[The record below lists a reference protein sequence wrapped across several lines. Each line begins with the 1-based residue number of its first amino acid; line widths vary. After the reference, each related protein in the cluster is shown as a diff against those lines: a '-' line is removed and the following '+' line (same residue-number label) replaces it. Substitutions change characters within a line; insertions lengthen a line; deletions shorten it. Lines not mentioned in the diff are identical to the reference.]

1 MKIVI
6 RDFRGIAD
14 FEAATDGILL
24 AAGDN
29 GAGKSSICKAVAAA
43 ASGDMMP
50 FKQVGRG
57 NAALLVRDGA
67 KVASAIYYQNDDNG
81 CRVIWPDC
89 DRQTK
94 GTSWKDASRIAV
106 GLENPATMEKA
117 TDRAA
122 WLIELIGAKPTRER
136 LLAALKKAAIPDPT
150 AIKAADRV
158 DAAGYDAAHDIIK
171 EAATKA
177 KGGWEKITGE
187 RYGSAKGPTWRP
199 QGWRAALEGLAIAD
213 LEAADKE
220 AAAALTEL
228 TNQVAGGKVNT
239 QALQELVDGLP
250 VHLVDQANIKRRLAE
265 NEAKRD
271 MARADREV
279 LGTMPKMDVSGMECP
294 CCGAMLKVVNDKLV
308 ETSQDED
315 PEITKRLIA
324 SITAADN
331 DLAAAERLVL
341 GATAELAKAESKIS
355 DAEAAKIKLR
365 DDPGKNAELEGK
377 ILAQHNIT
385 ADTGAALYMKRQVI
399 EASEKS
405 EAVAHLTAIC
415 ELLRETGLRKE
426 VLAEKLEDFN
436 AQLIEICKA
445 TFWLPVQVN
454 EKMGFTY
461 GERPYGLLSD
471 GEAYRVRATLQ
482 LITAK
487 LDGSPLVIFD
497 GADILGKSGR
507 NGLFAA
513 LAAWPTPAIV
523 GMTILHRD
531 DMPDLAAAGLGVSCW
546 IDGGV
551 VA

>member
-1 MKIVI
+1 MKILI

-67 KVASAIYYQNDDNG
+67 KLASAIYYQDDDNG
-81 CRVIWPDC
+81 CRVVWPDC

-106 GLENPATMEKA
+106 GLESPATMEKV

-136 LLAALKKAAIPDPT
+136 LLAALKKADIPDPT
-150 AIKAADRV
+150 AVKAADLV
-158 DAAGYDAAHDIIK
+158 DAAGYDSAHDTIK
-171 EAATKA
+171 DAATKA
-177 KGGWEKITGE
+177 KGAWEKIAGE
-187 RYGSAKGPTWRP
+187 RYGSAKAPTWRP
-199 QGWRAALEGLAIAD
+199 HGWRAALEAMAVAD

-220 AAAALTEL
+220 AHDALTEL

-239 QALQELVDGLP
+239 TALQEKVDGLP
-250 VHLVDQANIKRRLAE
+250 PLLIDQANVKTRLAANE
-265 NEAKRD
+265 KTLAEAKA
-271 MARADREV
+271 ARAT
-279 LGTMPKMDVSGMECP
+279 LGEMPKIDVAGMECP
-294 CCGAMLKVVNDKLV
+294 CCGAMLKVVSDKLV

-315 PEITKRLIA
+315 PEITRRLVA

-331 DLAAAERLVL
+331 DISAAEKLVL
-341 GATAELAKAESKIS
+341 GATAELARVDVKILEAE
-355 DAEAAKIKLR
+355 EAKIKLR
-365 DDPGKNAELEGK
+365 DDPGKNAELEAK
-377 ILAQHNIT
+377 IAAAHGVM
-385 ADTGAALYMKRQVI
+385 ADTSAGLHMKRQVI

-415 ELLRETGLRKE
+415 ELLKETGLRKE

-436 AQLIEICKA
+436 AQLIEICKS
-445 TFWLPVQVN
+445 TFWLPVQVTQ
-454 EKMGFTY
+454 EMGFTY

-471 GEAYRVRATLQ
+471 GEAFRVRTTLQ

-487 LDGSPLVIFD
+487 LDGSPIVIVD

-513 LAAWPTPAIV
+513 LAAWPTPSIV
-523 GMTILHRD
+523 GMTILRKE
-531 DMPDLAAAGLGVSCW
+531 DMPDLGAAGLGISCW
-546 IDGGV
+546 VDGGV
-551 VA
+551 LS